1 MMTGNGGKK
10 RLMSDINVTPF
21 VDVMLVLLII
31 FMVTAPMMI
40 QGVDVNLPKTQ
51 AKPVK
56 TREDPLILTVDKKQE
71 ISIEKQKIALDDL
84 DEKLKSLFKYRDNK
98 DLLLRADKDISWGFL
113 ARVIAGI
120 KAAGIEK
127 LGMIT
132 EPEDK

>member
-84 DEKLKSLFKYRDNK
+84 NEKLKSLFKYRDNK
-98 DLLLRADKDISWGFL
+98 ELLLRADKDISWGFL